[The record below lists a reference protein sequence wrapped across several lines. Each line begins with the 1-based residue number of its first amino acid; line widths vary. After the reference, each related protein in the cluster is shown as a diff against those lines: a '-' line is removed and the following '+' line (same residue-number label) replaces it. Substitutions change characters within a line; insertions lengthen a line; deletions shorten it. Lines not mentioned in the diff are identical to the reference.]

1 MGFLRTA
8 TSKIA
13 KYFRIRSRQSFLVFG
28 LIIAAGVTALVVNG
42 SGKSSNANSAT
53 VMKKYQKKDV
63 KPDPAGTI
71 DGAQN
76 PQAIPD
82 HVAYGAVLRMLMP
95 RQNSDFERR
104 RALAWAN
111 IAGLDEAAA
120 NELYAVATEFGRR
133 ITPVDRQIAEVK
145 NRSTWPDPDEQTKRQ
160 LNELNTQKEQIVI
173 ELMASLPTKMGASSV
188 DKLRQHINEKVK
200 RKIKVIPGLRGAS
213 RHH

>member
-63 KPDPAGTI
+63 KPDPPGTI
-71 DGAQN
+71 DGKQN

-82 HVAYGAVLRMLMP
+82 HAAYGAVLRMLMP

-104 RALAWAN
+104 RALAWAR

-120 NELYAVATEFGRR
+120 NELYAMATEFGRR
-133 ITPVDRQIAEVK
+133 IEPVDRQLTKVK
-145 NRSTWPDPDEQTKRQ
+145 NRSTWPDPDEQTKQQ
-160 LNELNTQKEQIVI
+160 LNELNMQKEQIVV
-173 ELMASLPTKMGASSV
+173 ELTASLATKMGVSGA
-188 DKLRQHINEKVK
+188 DKLQRYVNEKVK
-200 RKIKVIPGLRGAS
+200 RKMKIVPGL
-213 RHH
+213 